1 MLKVNHCRSI
11 ALSTLSVLAT
21 FPAHAAFLKDKEMC
35 VGVIAS
41 VDGYANIREQPT
53 TASRIRGSLT
63 KGTDV
68 DVYEVVKRDGRYWYR
83 VKRGY
88 IRANQI
94 RRECAGGEGRP
105 ADFPYP

>member
-1 MLKVNHCRSI
+1 VLKVNRCSLIVCSI
-11 ALSTLSVLAT
+11 LSVLAT
-21 FPAHAAFLKDKEMC
+21 FPVHAAFLKDKEMC

-53 TASRIRGSLT
+53 TASRIRGSLV
-63 KGTDV
+63 KGTKV

-94 RRECAGGEGRP
+94 RRECPGSDGKIN
-105 ADFPYP
+105 FPYP